1 MLKYADEIGWQSI
14 SPSEAMQMRGGN
26 TAARYFTEVLKA
38 QLLKLNKGIVDDSNC
53 ADVMRQL
60 GLLNATLEGNQ
71 EALLWMRGVK
81 STFVPSKNLERNVT
95 LIDFENPDNNLFHVT
110 DEWEQQNAA
119 HRNRADVVF
128 LINGIP
134 VAIVETKNAGKSDGL
149 ALGVEQIRRYH
160 NETPEMFTTAQ
171 LFGVTQLLDFFYG
184 VTWNTSRKN
193 LFNWKTDEASRPPDK
208 GDLGG
213 SGVGELNYE
222 QKVKTFFNRDRFLKV
237 LQQSIIFQSKDDQL
251 TKIVLRQH
259 QTRAVEKV
267 IERVHDP
274 NKRRGL
280 VWHTQGSGKT
290 LTMITIAA
298 RLLRGGEQTE
308 KPTVLM
314 VVDRN
319 ELESQLFRN
328 ITGYGI
334 TTLEVAQSKN
344 DLEEILSS
352 DYRGLVVSMI
362 HKFDKRPA
370 NLNTRESVIVLI
382 DEAHRTTGGD
392 FGNYLMAA
400 LPNATYI
407 GFTGTPIDSLSKGE
421 GTFKVFGKDDEQG
434 YLDKYAIAESIE
446 DGTTVPLN
454 YTLAASDLQVDRETL
469 EREFL
474 NLAVTEGISDLEELN
489 AILDRAV
496 QLKEMMKA
504 PDRIDGIAKYVAKHF
519 QDTVEPMGFKAFL
532 VAVDREACALYKQ
545 ALDTYLPSEY
555 SEVVYSENNQDA
567 EFMKAYHRSSEE
579 EKDIRKKFINKN
591 EQPKILIVTQKLLT
605 GFDAPILYC
614 MYLDKPMRDH
624 VLLQAIAR
632 VNRPYEDEDG
642 LVKPAGFVLDFVG
655 IFENLEKALAF
666 DSDEVESVI
675 QNLDVLKE
683 AFMNLILEDA
693 QQYLPL
699 AKGSDD
705 KAKEQAIEYFEDKAV
720 RGAFF
725 KFFKQVQ
732 NLYNI
737 LSPDAFLHPFIEDY
751 QALATL
757 YGLIRNAYSEHI
769 YVDKELTAKTQKL
782 LQEYT
787 EGDLFALPNAV
798 YELNETTLREMD
810 QSDTSDAVKV
820 INLRK
825 ALHQKVIDEGES
837 NPYLISIG
845 ERAEAITEA
854 YENRQMTTQEALAEF
869 RRSAEEY
876 ARAAREQAQ
885 MDLDKNTYA
894 VYTVLRN
901 VIDDVNPEQ
910 ARAVNQV
917 FAQFPDYRWDDHQQS
932 QLRGTLYKTLELSVN
947 IKTKI
952 EITNKLLR
960 LERV

>member
-1 MLKYADEIGWQSI
+1 MSERSVVQDPLLKYANEIGWTRVSR
-14 SPSEAMQMRGGN
+14 SEAMQMRGGN

-53 ADVMRQL
+53 DEIMRQL

-81 STFVPSKNLERNVT
+81 STFVPSKSLERNVI

-119 HRNRADVVF
+119 QRNRADIVF

-134 VAIVETKNAGKSDGL
+134 VAIVETKNAGKPDGL

-160 NETPEMFTTAQ
+160 DETPEMFITAQ
-171 LFGVTQLLDFFYG
+171 IFGVTQLLDFFYG

-193 LFNWKTDEASRPPDK
+193 LFNWKTDEST
-208 GDLGG
+208 
-213 SGVGELNYE
+213 NYE
-222 QKVKTFFNRDRFLKV
+222 QKVKTFFDRDRFLKV
-237 LQQSIIFQSKDDQL
+237 LQQSIIFQSKDDHL

-267 IERVHDP
+267 IERIHDP

-290 LTMITIAA
+290 LTIITIAA
-298 RLLRGGEQTE
+298 RLLRSGAQVE

-334 TTLEVAQSKN
+334 TTLEVAESRN
-344 DLEEILSS
+344 DLEEILTS

-370 NLNTRESVIVLI
+370 NLNTRESVVVLI

-407 GFTGTPIDSLSKGE
+407 GFTGTPIDKLSKGD
-421 GTFKVFGKDDEQG
+421 GTFKVFGVDDEQG
-434 YLDKYAIAESIE
+434 YLDKYAIVESIE

-454 YTLAASDLQVDRETL
+454 YALASSDLRIDRETL

-474 NLAVTEGISDLEELN
+474 NLVMTEGMSDLEELN

-504 PDRIDGIAKYVAKHF
+504 PERIDSIARYVAQHCRE
-519 QDTVEPMGFKAFL
+519 TVEPMGFKAFL

-545 ALDTYLPSEY
+545 AVDKYLPPEY

-567 EFMKAYHRSSEE
+567 EFMKAYHRTSDE
-579 EKDIRKKFINKN
+579 EKEIRKKFISKN
-591 EQPKILIVTQKLLT
+591 GQPKILIVTQKLLT

-666 DSDEVESVI
+666 DSDEVASVI
-675 QNLDVLKE
+675 RNIDVLKE
-683 AFMNLILEDA
+683 TFAKRIREDA
-693 QQYLPL
+693 AAYLPF
-699 AKGSDD
+699 ATGWDD
-705 KAKEQAIEYFEDKAV
+705 KAKGRAIEHFEDKDD
-720 RGAFF
+720 REAFF
-725 KFFKQVQ
+725 KFFKGLQ
-732 NLYNI
+732 NLYDI
-737 LSPDAFLHPFIEDY
+737 LSPDSFLRPFIADY

-757 YGLIRNAYSEHI
+757 YGLIRNAYADRT
-769 YVDKELTAKTQKL
+769 YVDKELTAKTREL
-782 LQEYT
+782 LQTHT
-787 EGDLFALPNAV
+787 ESHLFELPDAV
-798 YELNETTLREMD
+798 YELGTDTLQKVD
-810 QSDTSDAVKV
+810 QSEASDTVKV
-820 INLRK
+820 LNLQK
-825 ALHQKVIDEGES
+825 ALHQTVANES
-837 NPYLISIG
+837 KSKPFLISIG
-845 ERAEAITEA
+845 DRAEAVTEA
-854 YENRQMTTQEALAEF
+854 YESRQMVTQDILAELL
-869 RRSAEEY
+869 RLAEECVL
-876 ARAAREQAQ
+876 AGRESEQLD
-885 MDLDKNTYA
+885 MDQNTFAVYA
-894 VYTVLRN
+894 VLRD
-901 VIDDVNPEQ
+901 VIEDINPEQ
-910 ARAVNQV
+910 ARAVDQV
-917 FAQFPDYRWDDHQQS
+917 FVQFSDYRWNDQQEKE
-932 QLRGTLYKTLELSVN
+932 LRAMLYKTLRPTVGAREL
-947 IKTKI
+947 I
-952 EITNKLLR
+952 ETTNKLLR

>member
-1 MLKYADEIGWQSI
+1 MSEYTAVQEPMLRYGEQIGWMCVSQA
-14 SPSEAMQMRGGN
+14 EAMQMRGGN
-26 TAARYFTEVLKA
+26 TAALYFTEVLKA

-53 ADVMRQL
+53 ADVMRKL

-81 STFVPSKNLERNVT
+81 STFVPSKSLERNVT
-95 LIDFENPDNNLFHVT
+95 LIDFENSDNNLFHVT

-119 HRNRADVVF
+119 YRNRADVVF

-134 VAIVETKNAGKSDGL
+134 VAIVEAKNAGKPDGL
-149 ALGVEQIRRYH
+149 ALGVDQIRRYH

-193 LFNWKTDEASRPPDK
+193 LFNWKTDERT
-208 GDLGG
+208 
-213 SGVGELNYE
+213 NYE
-222 QKVKTFFNRDRFLKV
+222 QKVKTFFNRERLLQV
-237 LQQSIIFQSKDDQL
+237 LQRSIIFQSRDDQL

-259 QTRAVEKV
+259 QTRAVDKA
-267 IERVHDP
+267 IERIHDP

-298 RLLRGGEQTE
+298 RLLRGGEQEE

-370 NLNTRESVIVLI
+370 NLNTRESVAVLI
-382 DEAHRTTGGD
+382 DEAHRTTGGN

-407 GFTGTPIDSLSKGE
+407 GFTGTPIDELSKGE
-421 GTFKVFGKDDEQG
+421 GTFKVFGVDDEQG

-504 PDRIDGIAKYVAKHF
+504 PDRIDGIAKCVAQHF
-519 QDTVEPMGFKAFL
+519 RETVEPMGFKAFL

-545 ALDTYLPSEY
+545 ALDTYLPPEY
-555 SEVVYSENNQDA
+555 SEVVYSPYHQDP
-567 EFMKAYHRSSEE
+567 ETLKAYHRTSDE
-579 EKDIRKKFINKN
+579 EKVIRQKFIDKN

-666 DSDEVESVI
+666 DSDEVASVI
-675 QNLDVLKE
+675 QNIDVLKE
-683 AFMNLILEDA
+683 AFAKRIREDA
-693 QQYLPL
+693 AAYLPF
-699 AKGSDD
+699 ATGWDD
-705 KAKEQAIEYFEDKAV
+705 KAKERAIEHFKDKDSREV
-720 RGAFF
+720 FF
-725 KFFKQVQ
+725 KFFKELQ
-732 NLYNI
+732 NLYDI
-737 LSPDAFLHPFIEDY
+737 LSPDAFLREFIAHY

-757 YGLIRNAYSEHI
+757 YGLIRNAHSDRI
-769 YVDKELTAKTQKL
+769 YVDKELTAKTREL
-782 LQEYT
+782 LQMHT
-787 EGDLFALPNAV
+787 ESHLFELPDAV
-798 YELNETTLREMD
+798 YELRADTLQKMD
-810 QSDTSDAVKV
+810 QSDTSDTVKV
-820 INLRK
+820 QNLRK
-825 ALHQKVIDEGES
+825 ALHRTVANEGRS
-837 NPYLISIG
+837 KPFLISIG
-845 ERAEAITEA
+845 DRAEAVAEA
-854 YENRQMTTQEALAEF
+854 YENRQMATQDVLAEF
-869 RRSAEEY
+869 RRLAEEY
-876 ARAAREQAQ
+876 AYAARESEQLG
-885 MDLDKNTYA
+885 MDENTFA

-901 VIDDVNPEQ
+901 AIEDVNPEQ
-910 ARAVNQV
+910 ARAVDQV

-932 QLRGTLYKTLELSVN
+932 QLRGTLYKTLEFSVD

>member
-1 MLKYADEIGWQSI
+1 MSERSVVQDPLLKYANEIGWTRVSR
-14 SPSEAMQMRGGN
+14 SEAMQMRGGN

-53 ADVMRQL
+53 DEIMRQL

-81 STFVPSKNLERNVT
+81 STFVPSKSLERNVT

-119 HRNRADVVF
+119 QRNRADIVF

-134 VAIVETKNAGKSDGL
+134 VAIVETKNAGKPDGL

-160 NETPEMFTTAQ
+160 DETPEMFITAQ
-171 LFGVTQLLDFFYG
+171 IFGVTQLLDFFYG

-193 LFNWKTDEASRPPDK
+193 LFNWKTDEST
-208 GDLGG
+208 
-213 SGVGELNYE
+213 NYE
-222 QKVKTFFNRDRFLKV
+222 QKVKTFFDRDRFLKV
-237 LQQSIIFQSKDDQL
+237 LQQSIIFQSKDDHL

-267 IERVHDP
+267 IERIHDP

-298 RLLRGGEQTE
+298 RLLRSGAQVE

-334 TTLEVAQSKN
+334 TTLEVAESRN
-344 DLEEILSS
+344 DLEEILTS

-370 NLNTRESVIVLI
+370 NLNTRESVVVLI

-407 GFTGTPIDSLSKGE
+407 GFTGTPIDKLSKGE
-421 GTFKVFGKDDEQG
+421 GTFKVFGIDDEQG
-434 YLDKYAIAESIE
+434 YLDKYAIVESIE
-446 DGTTVPLN
+446 DGTTVRLN
-454 YTLAASDLQVDRETL
+454 YALASSDLRIDRETL

-474 NLAVTEGISDLEELN
+474 NLVMTEGMSDLEELN

-504 PDRIDGIAKYVAKHF
+504 PERIDSIARYVAQHF
-519 QDTVEPMGFKAFL
+519 RETVEPMGFKAFL

-545 ALDTYLPSEY
+545 AVDKYLPPEY

-567 EFMKAYHRSSEE
+567 EFMKAYHRTSDE
-579 EKDIRKKFINKN
+579 EKEIRKKFISKN
-591 EQPKILIVTQKLLT
+591 GQPKILIVTQKLLT

-624 VLLQAIAR
+624 VC
-632 VNRPYEDEDG
+632 Y
-642 LVKPAGFVLDFVG
+642 
-655 IFENLEKALAF
+655 
-666 DSDEVESVI
+666 
-675 QNLDVLKE
+675 
-683 AFMNLILEDA
+683 
-693 QQYLPL
+693 
-699 AKGSDD
+699 
-705 KAKEQAIEYFEDKAV
+705 
-720 RGAFF
+720 
-725 KFFKQVQ
+725 KQ
-732 NLYNI
+732 
-737 LSPDAFLHPFIEDY
+737 
-751 QALATL
+751 
-757 YGLIRNAYSEHI
+757 
-769 YVDKELTAKTQKL
+769 
-782 LQEYT
+782 
-787 EGDLFALPNAV
+787 
-798 YELNETTLREMD
+798 LRESTD
-810 QSDTSDAVKV
+810 PT
-820 INLRK
+820 
-825 ALHQKVIDEGES
+825 
-837 NPYLISIG
+837 
-845 ERAEAITEA
+845 
-854 YENRQMTTQEALAEF
+854 
-869 RRSAEEY
+869 
-876 ARAAREQAQ
+876 
-885 MDLDKNTYA
+885 
-894 VYTVLRN
+894 
-901 VIDDVNPEQ
+901 
-910 ARAVNQV
+910 
-917 FAQFPDYRWDDHQQS
+917 
-932 QLRGTLYKTLELSVN
+932 
-947 IKTKI
+947 KTKMDW
-952 EITNKLLR
+952 
-960 LERV
+960 

>member
-1 MLKYADEIGWQSI
+1 MSERSAVQEPMLKYADEIGWQST
-14 SPSEAMQMRGGN
+14 SSSEAMQMRGGDI
-26 TAARYFTEVLKA
+26 AARYFTDVLKA
-38 QLLKLNKGIVDDSNC
+38 QLFKLNKGVINDTNC

-60 GLLNATLEGNQ
+60 GLLNSTLEGNQ
-71 EALLWMRGVK
+71 EALFWMRGEK
-81 STFVPSKNLERNVT
+81 STFVVSENRNRNVS

-134 VAIVETKNAGKSDGL
+134 VAIVETKNAGKPDGL
-149 ALGVEQIRRYH
+149 ALGVQQIRHYH
-160 NETPEMFTTAQ
+160 SETPEMFTTAQ
-171 LFGVTQLLDFFYG
+171 LFGVTQLLDYFYG

-193 LFNWKTDEASRPPDK
+193 LFNWKIDEAT
-208 GDLGG
+208 
-213 SGVGELNYE
+213 NYE
-222 QKVKTFFNRDRFLKV
+222 QKVKTFFNRERFLKV

-251 TKIVLRQH
+251 TKVVLRQH

-290 LTMITIAA
+290 LTMISIAA
-298 RLLRGGEQTE
+298 RLLRGGEQAE

-334 TTLEVAQSKN
+334 TTLEVAQSKD

-370 NLNTRESVIVLI
+370 NLNTRESVVVLI

-407 GFTGTPIDSLSKGE
+407 GFTGTPINRLSKGE
-421 GTFKVFGKDDEQG
+421 GTFKVFGVDDKQG
-434 YLDKYAIAESIE
+434 YLDKYAISESIE

-454 YTLAASDLQVDRETL
+454 YALAASELQVDRETL

-474 NLAVTEGISDLEELN
+474 NLAITEGMSDLEELN

-504 PDRIDGIAKYVAKHF
+504 PERVDGIAEYVAKHLK
-519 QDTVEPMGFKAFL
+519 DTVEPMGFKAFL

-545 ALDTYLPSEY
+545 ALDKYLPSEY
-555 SEVVYSENNQDA
+555 SEVVYSPYHQDPENL
-567 EFMKAYHRSSEE
+567 KAYHRTSDE
-579 EKDIRKKFINKN
+579 EKEIRRKFINKN

-632 VNRPYEDEDG
+632 VNRPYEDADG

-666 DSDEVESVI
+666 DSDEVASVI
-675 QNLDVLKE
+675 QNIEVLKE
-683 AFMNLILEDA
+683 AFAKRIREDA
-693 QQYLPL
+693 AAYLPF
-699 AKGSDD
+699 ASGWDD
-705 KAKEQAIEYFEDKAV
+705 KAKERAIDHFEDKDK
-720 RGAFF
+720 REAFF
-725 KFFKQVQ
+725 KFFKALQ

-737 LSPDAFLHPFIEDY
+737 LSPDAFLREFIGDY

-757 YGLIRNAYSEHI
+757 YGLIRNAHSDRI
-769 YVDKELTAKTQKL
+769 YVDKELTAKTREL
-782 LQEYT
+782 LQVHT
-787 EGDLFALPNAV
+787 ESHLFELPDAV
-798 YELNETTLREMD
+798 YELRADTLQKID
-810 QSDTSDAVKV
+810 QSDTSDTVKV
-820 INLRK
+820 RNLRK
-825 ALHQKVIDEGES
+825 ALHRTVASEGKS
-837 NPYLISIG
+837 KPFLISIG
-845 ERAEAITEA
+845 DRAEAVAEA
-854 YENRQMTTQEALAEF
+854 YENRQMATQDVLAEF
-869 RRSAEEY
+869 RRLAAEY
-876 ARAAREQAQ
+876 ATAARESEQLG
-885 MDLDKNTYA
+885 MDENTFA
-894 VYTVLRN
+894 VYTVLKN
-901 VIDDVNPEQ
+901 AIEDVNPEQ
-910 ARAVNQV
+910 AKAVDQV

-932 QLRGTLYKTLELSVN
+932 QLRMTLYNTLRPTVGMENL
-947 IKTKI
+947 I
-952 EITNKLLR
+952 ETTNKLLG
-960 LERV
+960 LERVK

>member
-1 MLKYADEIGWQSI
+1 MSERSAVQEPMLKYADEIGWQSI
-14 SPSEAMQMRGGN
+14 SSSEVMQMRGGD
-26 TAARYFTEVLKA
+26 TAVLYFPDILKA
-38 QLLKLNKGIVDDSNC
+38 QLLKLNKGVIDDSNC
-53 ADVMRQL
+53 ADVLRQL

-71 EALLWMRGVK
+71 EALLWMRGEK
-81 STFVPSKNLERNVT
+81 STFVADENRERNVT
-95 LIDFENPDNNLFHVT
+95 LIDFDNPDNNLFHVT

-119 HRNRADVVF
+119 QRNRADVVF

-134 VAIVETKNAGKSDGL
+134 VAVVETKNAGKPDGL

-160 NETPEMFTTAQ
+160 SETPEMFTTAQ

-184 VTWNTSRKN
+184 VTWNVTRKN
-193 LFNWKTDEASRPPDK
+193 LFNWKTDEAT
-208 GDLGG
+208 
-213 SGVGELNYE
+213 NYE

-237 LQQSIIFQSKDDQL
+237 LQRSIIFQSKDDQL

-267 IERVHDP
+267 IERIQDP

-290 LTMITIAA
+290 LTMISIAA

-334 TTLEVAQSKN
+334 TTLEVAQSKD
-344 DLEEILSS
+344 DLERILAS

-370 NLNTRESVIVLI
+370 NLNTRESVAVLI

-407 GFTGTPIDSLSKGE
+407 GFTGTPIDRLSKGE
-421 GTFKVFGKDDEQG
+421 GTFKVFGVDDKRG
-434 YLDKYAIAESIE
+434 YLDKYAISESIE

-454 YTLAASDLQVDRETL
+454 YTLAASDLRIDRETL

-504 PDRIDGIAKYVAKHF
+504 PERVDGIAEYVAKHF
-519 QDTVEPMGFKAFL
+519 KDTVEPMGFKAFL
-532 VAVDREACALYKQ
+532 VAVDREACALYKE
-545 ALDTYLPSEY
+545 ALDKYLPPEY
-555 SEVVYSENNQDA
+555 SEVVYSPYHQDPENL
-567 EFMKAYHRSSEE
+567 KAYHRTSDE
-579 EKDIRKKFINKN
+579 EKDIRKKFINKD

-605 GFDAPILYC
+605 GFDAPILYS

-632 VNRPYEDEDG
+632 VNRPYEDADG

-655 IFENLEKALAF
+655 IFEHLEKALAF
-666 DSDEVESVI
+666 DSDEVASVI
-675 QNLDVLKE
+675 QNIDVLKA
-683 AFMNLILEDA
+683 AFAKRIREDA
-693 QQYLPL
+693 AAYLPF
-699 AKGSDD
+699 ATGWDD
-705 KAKEQAIEYFEDKAV
+705 KDSRE
-720 RGAFF
+720 AFF
-725 KFFKQVQ
+725 KFFKGLQ
-732 NLYNI
+732 NLYDI
-737 LSPDAFLHPFIEDY
+737 LSPDAFLREFIADY

-757 YGLIRNAYSEHI
+757 YGLIRNAHSDRI
-769 YVDKELTAKTQKL
+769 YVDKELTAKTREL
-782 LQEYT
+782 LQVHT
-787 EGDLFALPNAV
+787 ESHLFELPDAV
-798 YELNETTLREMD
+798 YELRADTLQKMD
-810 QSDTSDAVKV
+810 QSDTSDTVKV
-820 INLRK
+820 QNLRK
-825 ALHQKVIDEGES
+825 ALHRTVASEGKS
-837 NPYLISIG
+837 KPFLISIG
-845 ERAEAITEA
+845 DRAEAVAEA
-854 YENRQMTTQEALAEF
+854 YESRQMATQDVLAEF
-869 RRSAEEY
+869 RRLAEEY
-876 ARAAREQAQ
+876 AHAARESEQLG
-885 MDLDKNTYA
+885 LDENTFA
-894 VYTVLRN
+894 VYTVLKDVIEN
-901 VIDDVNPEQ
+901 VTSEQ
-910 ARAVNQV
+910 AQAVNQV
-917 FAQFPDYRWDDHQQS
+917 FEQFPDYQWDNQQTS
-932 QLRGTLYKTLELSVN
+932 QLRIMLYRTLEPTVGIKN
-947 IKTKI
+947 IVETA
-952 EITNKLLR
+952 NKLLR

>member
-1 MLKYADEIGWQSI
+1 MSERSAVQDPLLKYASEIGWQSV
-14 SPSEAMQMRGGN
+14 SSSEAMQMRGGDS
-26 TAARYFTEVLKA
+26 TAHYFTEILKT
-38 QLLKLNKGIVDDSNC
+38 QLLKLNKGIVGDSNC
-53 ADVMRQL
+53 ADVIRQL

-71 EALLWMRGVK
+71 EALLWMRGER
-81 STFVPSKNLERNVT
+81 STFVTRENRERNVT
-95 LIDFENPDNNLFHVT
+95 LIDFENPDNNLFYVT
-110 DEWEQQNAA
+110 DEWEHQNAA
-119 HRNRADVVF
+119 QRNRADVVF

-134 VAIVETKNAGKSDGL
+134 VVVVEAKNAGKPDGL
-149 ALGVEQIRRYH
+149 ALGVDQIRRYH

-193 LFNWKTDEASRPPDK
+193 LFNWKIDEPT
-208 GDLGG
+208 
-213 SGVGELNYE
+213 NYE
-222 QKVKTFFNRDRFLKV
+222 QKIKTFFDRNRILKV

-251 TKIVLRQH
+251 NKIVLRQH

-298 RLLRGGEQTE
+298 RLLRGSEQQTE

-319 ELESQLFRN
+319 ELEGQLFRN

-334 TTLEVAQSKN
+334 TTLEVAESKN
-344 DLEEILSS
+344 DLEGILSS

-370 NLNTRESVIVLI
+370 NLNTRESVVVLI

-407 GFTGTPIDSLSKGE
+407 GFTGTPIDKLSKGE
-421 GTFKVFGKDDEQG
+421 GTFKIFGVDDDQG
-434 YLDKYAIAESIE
+434 YLDKYAIVESIE

-454 YTLAASDLQVDRETL
+454 YALASSDLRVDRETL

-474 NLAVTEGISDLEELN
+474 NLVVTEGVSDLEELN

-504 PDRIDGIAKYVAKHF
+504 PERVADIAEYVAKHF

-545 ALDTYLPSEY
+545 ALDKYLPPEY
-555 SEVVYSENNQDA
+555 SEVVYSPYHQDS
-567 EFMKAYHRSSEE
+567 EDLKAYHRTSDE
-579 EKDIRKKFINKN
+579 EKEIRKKFINKN

-655 IFENLEKALAF
+655 IFDNLEKALAF
-666 DSDEVESVI
+666 DSDEVASVI
-675 QNLDVLKE
+675 RNIDVLKDNF
-683 AFMNLILEDA
+683 AKRMREDA
-693 QQYLPL
+693 VAYLPF
-699 AKGSDD
+699 ATGWDD
-705 KAKEQAIEYFEDKAV
+705 KAKERAIEHFEDKDD
-720 RGAFF
+720 REAFF
-725 KFFKQVQ
+725 KFFKGIQ
-732 NLYNI
+732 NLYDI
-737 LSPDAFLHPFIEDY
+737 LSPDGFLRPFIGDY

-757 YGLIRNAYSEHI
+757 YGLVRNAYSDRT
-769 YVDKELTAKTQKL
+769 YVDKELTAKTREL
-782 LQEYT
+782 LQEHT
-787 EGDLFALPNAV
+787 ESHLFELPDAV
-798 YELNETTLREMD
+798 YELGTDTLQKID
-810 QSDTSDAVKV
+810 QSDTSDTVKV
-820 INLRK
+820 LNLQK
-825 ALHQKVIDEGES
+825 ALHRTVANEGS
-837 NPYLISIG
+837 FKPFLISIG
-845 ERAEAITEA
+845 ERAEAVTES
-854 YENRQMTTQEALAEF
+854 YESRQLATRDILAEF
-869 RRSAEEY
+869 RRLAEECSL
-876 ARAAREQAQ
+876 AARESERLG
-885 MDLDKNTYA
+885 MDANTFA

-901 VIDDVNPEQ
+901 AIEDVNPEQ
-910 ARAVNQV
+910 ARAVDQV
-917 FAQFPDYRWDDHQQS
+917 FAEFPDYRWDNHQQN
-932 QLRGTLYKTLELSVN
+932 QLRMTLYKTLRPTVGAKDL
-947 IKTKI
+947 I
-952 EITNKLLR
+952 ETTNKLLR

>member
-1 MLKYADEIGWQSI
+1 MV
-14 SPSEAMQMRGGN
+14 
-26 TAARYFTEVLKA
+26 AARHT
-38 QLLKLNKGIVDDSNC
+38 
-53 ADVMRQL
+53 
-60 GLLNATLEGNQ
+60 
-71 EALLWMRGVK
+71 
-81 STFVPSKNLERNVT
+81 
-95 LIDFENPDNNLFHVT
+95 
-110 DEWEQQNAA
+110 

-134 VAIVETKNAGKSDGL
+134 VAIVETKSADKRDGL

-160 NETPEMFTTAQ
+160 DETPEMFTTAQ

-184 VTWNTSRKN
+184 VTWNTNRKN
-193 LFNWKTDEASRPPDK
+193 IFNWKTDEPT
-208 GDLGG
+208 
-213 SGVGELNYE
+213 NYE
-222 QKVKTFFNRDRFLKV
+222 QKVKTFFDRERFLQV
-237 LQQSIIFQSKDDQL
+237 LQQSIIFQSRDDQL

-267 IERVHDP
+267 IERVNDP

-319 ELESQLFRN
+319 ELESQLFSN

-334 TTLEVAQSKN
+334 TTPKVAQSK
-344 DLEEILSS
+344 DHLEEILAS

-370 NLNTRESVIVLI
+370 NLNNRERVIILI
-382 DEAHRTTGGD
+382 DEAHRTTGGN

-421 GTFKVFGKDDEQG
+421 GTFKVFGKDDAQG

-454 YTLAASDLQVDRETL
+454 YALAPSGLQVNREIL

-474 NLAVTEGISDLEELN
+474 DLADAEGVSDLDELN

-496 QLKEMMKA
+496 DLKAMMKA
-504 PDRIDGIAKYVAKHF
+504 PDRIEKIAKFVAEHF
-519 QDTVEPMGFKAFL
+519 QETVEPMGFKAFL
-532 VAVDREACALYKQ
+532 VGVDREACARYKQ
-545 ALDTYLPSEY
+545 ALDNYLPSEY
-555 SEVVYSENNQDA
+555 SEVVYSENNQDPD
-567 EFMKAYHRSSEE
+567 FMKAYHRSAEE
-579 EKDIRKKFINKN
+579 EKETRKKFINKN

-632 VNRPYEDEDG
+632 VNRPYEDADG

-655 IFENLEKALAF
+655 IFENMKKALAF

-675 QNLDVLKE
+675 QNIDVLKE
-683 AFMNLILEDA
+683 AFARLMREDA
-693 QQYLPL
+693 QQYLPF
-699 AKGSDD
+699 ARGSDD
-705 KAKEQAIEYFEDKAV
+705 KAKEHAIEHFEDKEV
-720 RGAFF
+720 REGFF
-725 KFFKQVQ
+725 TFFKQVQ

-737 LSPDAFLHPFIEDY
+737 LSPDAFLHDFIEDY
-751 QALATL
+751 QALASL
-757 YGLIRNAYSEHI
+757 YGLTRNAYAEHL
-769 YVDKELTAKTQKL
+769 YVDKELTAKTRSL
-782 LQEYT
+782 LQTHT
-787 EGDLFALPNAV
+787 EGNLFELPDAV
-798 YELNETTLREMD
+798 YELNETTLKEIAESD
-810 QSDTSDAVKV
+810 ASDTVKV

-825 ALHQKVIDEGES
+825 ALRQVVTNEGES
-837 NPYLISIG
+837 RPFLIPIG
-845 ERAEAITEA
+845 ERAEAAAEA
-854 YENRQMTTQEALAEF
+854 YENHQLSTQEALAEF
-869 RRSAEEY
+869 MRSAEEY
-876 ARAAREQAQ
+876 ARAARESQRLD
-885 MDLDKNTYA
+885 MDENTFA

-901 VIDDVNPEQ
+901 VIEDVNPEQ
-910 ARAVNQV
+910 ARAVDQV

-932 QLRGTLYKTLELSVN
+932 QLRTMLYRTLKPTVGMENL
-947 IKTKI
+947 I
-952 EITNKLLR
+952 ETTNKLLR

>member
-1 MLKYADEIGWQSI
+1 MSERSAVQEPMLKYADEISWQSI
-14 SPSEAMQMRGGN
+14 SPSEAMQMRGGD

-38 QLLKLNKGIVDDSNC
+38 QLLKLNKGVVDDFNC
-53 ADVMRQL
+53 ADVMRKL
-60 GLLNATLEGNQ
+60 SLLNATLEGNQ
-71 EALLWMRGVK
+71 EALFWMRGEK
-81 STFVPSKNLERNVT
+81 STFVASDNRERNVT
-95 LIDFENPDNNLFHVT
+95 LIDFDTPDNNLFHVT
-110 DEWEQQNAA
+110 DEWTQQSTVDS
-119 HRNRADVVF
+119 NRADVVF

-134 VAIVETKNAGKSDGL
+134 VAVVETKNAGKPDGL

-193 LFNWKTDEASRPPDK
+193 LFNWKTDEPT
-208 GDLGG
+208 
-213 SGVGELNYE
+213 NYE
-222 QKVKTFFNRDRFLKV
+222 QKVKTFFDRERFLKV

-259 QTRAVEKV
+259 QMRAVEKV
-267 IERVHDP
+267 IDRVHDP

-280 VWHTQGSGKT
+280 IWHTQGSGKT

-298 RLLRGGEQTE
+298 RLLRGGEHTE

-334 TTLEVAQSKN
+334 TTPRVAQNKN

-352 DYRGLVVSMI
+352 DYRGLIVSMI

-370 NLNTRESVIVLI
+370 NLNIRESVIVLI

-407 GFTGTPIDSLSKGE
+407 GFTGTPIDRLSKGE
-421 GTFKVFGKDDEQG
+421 GTFKVFGVDDDQG
-434 YLDKYAIAESIE
+434 YLDKYAIVESIE

-454 YTLAASDLQVDRETL
+454 YTLASSDLQVDRETL

-474 NLAVTEGISDLEELN
+474 NLAVTEGMSDLEELN

-504 PDRIDGIAKYVAKHF
+504 PERIDGIARYVAQHF
-519 QDTVEPMGFKAFL
+519 RETVEPMGFKAFL

-545 ALDTYLPSEY
+545 AVDKYLPPEY

-567 EFMKAYHRSSEE
+567 EFMKAYHRTSDE
-579 EKDIRKKFINKN
+579 EKEIRKKFISKN
-591 EQPKILIVTQKLLT
+591 GHPKILIVTQKLLT

-666 DSDEVESVI
+666 DSDEVASVI
-675 QNLDVLKE
+675 RNIDVLKE
-683 AFMNLILEDA
+683 TFAKRIREDA
-693 QQYLPL
+693 AAYLPF
-699 AKGSDD
+699 ATGWDD
-705 KAKEQAIEYFEDKAV
+705 KAKGRAIEHFEDKDD
-720 RGAFF
+720 REAFF
-725 KFFKQVQ
+725 KFFRGVQ
-732 NLYNI
+732 NLYEI
-737 LSPDAFLHPFIEDY
+737 LSPDAFLREFIADY

-757 YGLIRNAYSEHI
+757 YGLIRNARPDRI
-769 YVDKELTAKTQKL
+769 YVDKELTAKTREL
-782 LQEYT
+782 LQT
-787 EGDLFALPNAV
+787 HTQSHLFELPDV
-798 YELNETTLREMD
+798 FYELGADTLQKVD
-810 QSDTSDAVKV
+810 QSEASDTVKV
-820 INLRK
+820 LNLQK
-825 ALHQKVIDEGES
+825 ALHQTVANES
-837 NPYLISIG
+837 KSKPFLISIG
-845 ERAEAITEA
+845 DRAEAVTEA
-854 YENRQMTTQEALAEF
+854 YESRQMVAQDILAELL
-869 RRSAEEY
+869 RLAEECVL
-876 ARAAREQAQ
+876 ATTESDRLG
-885 MDLDKNTYA
+885 MDENTFA
-894 VYTVLRN
+894 VYTVLKN
-901 VIDDVNPEQ
+901 AIENVNPEQ
-910 ARAVNQV
+910 ARAVDRV
-917 FAQFPDYRWDDHQQS
+917 FAEFPDYQWNDHQQS
-932 QLRGTLYKTLELSVN
+932 QLRMTLYKTLRPTVGAKEL
-947 IKTKI
+947 I
-952 EITNKLLR
+952 ETTNKLLR